1 MNVQS
6 VTIKSVDPTV
16 MQALSERVVSPKE
29 LDSSLA
35 TVSSNI
41 QDVANQLSTLKTTVD
56 ALSTSVSEIHAT
68 YAALTVTDALGSRIS
83 TLEKNSLTLG
93 TFQCS
98 AVAKVS
104 NLDSIEVISKPADS
118 DWSSI
123 TGHDFIGAN
132 TNEYTCPAISNAGT
146 TGFTSQNI
154 PIIGTIIIEEIDI
167 KQRVSTT

>member
-6 VTIKSVDPTV
+6 VTIKSVDPAV
-16 MQALSERVVSPKE
+16 MQALGAQVVSPKE
-29 LDSSLA
+29 LNSSLA
-35 TVSSNI
+35 TVSSDI
-41 QDVANQLSTLKTTVD
+41 QDVTNQLSALNAIVD
-56 ALSTSVSEIHAT
+56 ALSAKVDKMHAS

-83 TLEKNSLTLG
+83 TLEKDSLTLG
-93 TFQCS
+93 TFQCV

-104 NLDSIEVISKPADS
+104 NLDSVEVISKPADS

-154 PIIGTIIIEEIDI
+154 PIIGTITIEEIDI

>member
-6 VTIKSVDPTV
+6 VTIKSVDPAV
-16 MQALSERVVSPKE
+16 MQALESRVVSPKK
-29 LDSSLA
+29 LDSAVTTL
-35 TVSSNI
+35 SSDI
-41 QDVANQLSTLKTTVD
+41 QTITDELNALTTKVN
-56 ALSTSVSEIHAT
+56 SIHSD

-83 TLEKNSLTLG
+83 TLEKNSLTFG
-93 TFQCS
+93 TFQCD
-98 AVAKVS
+98 AVAKVN
-104 NLDSIEVISKPADS
+104 NLGSVEVVAKPADS

-154 PIIGTIIIEEIDI
+154 PIIGTILIEEINI
-167 KQRVSTT
+167 KQRVSST